1 MGNQSSSRFNRA
13 SADQHRSS
21 SLDQHTNR
29 DKSQQQHHRHKSDV
43 DNSFDY
49 SIDNK
54 KATTGGGGGMYS
66 NHHTR
71 EHKRH
76 GVVSLKVVNQHA
88 ATANLRGIENHI
100 CHTITPKGWCC
111 NTSSSSS
118 SSSSSIC
125 VFHVITS
132 SHLYHHRHHHH
143 LVGSIIYGASNFNPV
158 AIQEA
163 IVGSD
168 RYNDYMHV
176 LLLMIA

>member
-54 KATTGGGGGMYS
+54 KATTGGGGGGMYS

-100 CHTITPKGWCC
+100 CHTITPKGRCY
-111 NTSSSSS
+111 TSSSSS
-118 SSSSSIC
+118 MC

-132 SHLYHHRHHHH
+132 SHLYHHHHA
-143 LVGSIIYGASNFNPV
+143 GSIIYGASNFNPV